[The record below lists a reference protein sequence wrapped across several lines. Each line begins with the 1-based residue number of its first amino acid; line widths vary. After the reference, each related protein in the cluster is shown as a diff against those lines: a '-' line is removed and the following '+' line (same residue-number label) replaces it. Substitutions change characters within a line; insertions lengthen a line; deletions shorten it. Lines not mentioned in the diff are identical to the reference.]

1 MLDLYNEFKQI
12 VNKFKENS
20 IEYAI
25 CGGLAVTFYG
35 YVRATVDIDMLVLS
49 EDMEESKK
57 ALREIGYSIEATP
70 MELSAGKIH
79 IERLTKVDK
88 ESGDYLPI
96 DLMIVTDSIRHIW
109 QSRKQVQALD
119 MEIQVVDK
127 KGLIELKRMRNSAID
142 QEDILKLEESDE

>member
-1 MLDLYNEFKQI
+1 
-12 VNKFKENS
+12 
-20 IEYAI
+20 
-25 CGGLAVTFYG
+25 
-35 YVRATVDIDMLVLS
+35 
-49 EDMEESKK
+49 
-57 ALREIGYSIEATP
+57 